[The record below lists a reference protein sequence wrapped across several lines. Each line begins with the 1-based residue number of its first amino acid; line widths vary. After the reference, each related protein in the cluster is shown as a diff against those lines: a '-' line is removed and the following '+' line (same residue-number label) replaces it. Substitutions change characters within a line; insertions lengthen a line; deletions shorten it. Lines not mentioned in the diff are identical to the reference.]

1 MKELEKAILSTLAYF
16 DVFDY
21 PMTEFEI
28 WKFLFFEQASTEK
41 IEYATVRD
49 YLLSSELN
57 NKIDFKDGYY
67 FIKGRDDI
75 INTRRRRY
83 ALAERKYMK
92 AIRVIKVL
100 RFFPFIKMIAV
111 CNTLAFNNS
120 RQEAD
125 IDLFII
131 TKSQRVWQSRF
142 WVTGFL
148 KLFKMRPSQD
158 KSQDTICSTFFVD
171 EDNLNLQKL
180 LINEN
185 DIYLKYWIRQVVP
198 IYNEGIYQKFFR
210 ENDWIDNNLPNT
222 LSIDTPPRRQVK
234 KLGWC
239 KKTINA
245 VTLLFPEGIF
255 KNYQMKIMPTKL
267 KELANKDTRVVI
279 NDCMLKFHDNDR
291 REIFFDKWVSNKENN
306 TKY

>member
-1 MKELEKAILSTLAYF
+1 MKELAKAILNTLAYF
-16 DVFDY
+16 DIFDY

-28 WKFLFFEQASTEK
+28 WKFLFFEQKPSEK
-41 IEYATVRD
+41 IKYMDVRK
-49 YLLSSELN
+49 YLLGGELN
-57 NKIDFKDGYY
+57 NKINFKEGYY

-92 AIRVIKVL
+92 ALRVIKVL

-131 TKSQRVWQSRF
+131 TKSKRVWQSRF
-142 WVTGFL
+142 WINGFL
-148 KLFKMRPSQD
+148 KLFKMRPRQD
-158 KSQDTICSTFFVD
+158 KSRDTICSTFFAD
-171 EDNLNLQKL
+171 EEHLNLEKL
-180 LINEN
+180 LINDN

-198 IYNEGIYQKFFR
+198 IYNEGIYEKFTQ
-210 ENDWIDNNLPNT
+210 DNNWVDNSLPNI
-222 LSIDTPPRRQVK
+222 LSINTPPRRQVK

-239 KKTINA
+239 KKIVNVIA
-245 VTLLFPEGIF
+245 LLFPEKIF
-255 KNYQMKIMPTKL
+255 KNYQMRIMPAKL
-267 KELANKDTRVVI
+267 KELANQDTRVVI

-291 REIFFDKWVSNKENN
+291 REYFLDKWLSRKKELV
-306 TKY
+306 